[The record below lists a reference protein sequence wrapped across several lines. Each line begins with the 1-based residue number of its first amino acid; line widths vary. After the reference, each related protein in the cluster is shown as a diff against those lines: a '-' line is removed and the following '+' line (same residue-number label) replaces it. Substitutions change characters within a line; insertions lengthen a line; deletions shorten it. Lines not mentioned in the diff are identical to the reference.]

1 MMSLSLIQ
9 DYSSAGE
16 EKEEEDDEQ
25 IHYQSSSDD
34 EANASAAA
42 KRTVRYD
49 LPRNSVDSGL
59 PSAFDVFSQ
68 ISGPPRFLN
77 NSLEVKASS
86 IDVNSQ
92 QSRRRNRKNKKEL
105 PAGAV
110 MEAKAQ
116 LVGIHDRVRSDM
128 EGDQP
133 PASVSSTTQGVKRVA
148 TATNPNA
155 EDAAELLRWVL
166 TNLRERI

>member
-1 MMSLSLIQ
+1 MSLSLIQ

-49 LPRNSVDSGL
+49 LPINSVDSGL

-86 IDVNSQ
+86 IDVDSQ

-133 PASVSSTTQGVKRVA
+133 PASVSSTTRGVKRVA

-155 EDAAELLRWVL
+155 EDAAELLRCNFL
-166 TNLRERI
+166 I

>member
-1 MMSLSLIQ
+1 MSNVATQKLPSRIQASGNKLGEGMMSLSLIQ

-68 ISGPPRFLN
+68 VGFILTCFLFISF
-77 NSLEVKASS
+77 
-86 IDVNSQ
+86 
-92 QSRRRNRKNKKEL
+92 
-105 PAGAV
+105 
-110 MEAKAQ
+110 
-116 LVGIHDRVRSDM
+116 
-128 EGDQP
+128 
-133 PASVSSTTQGVKRVA
+133 
-148 TATNPNA
+148 
-155 EDAAELLRWVL
+155 
-166 TNLRERI
+166 